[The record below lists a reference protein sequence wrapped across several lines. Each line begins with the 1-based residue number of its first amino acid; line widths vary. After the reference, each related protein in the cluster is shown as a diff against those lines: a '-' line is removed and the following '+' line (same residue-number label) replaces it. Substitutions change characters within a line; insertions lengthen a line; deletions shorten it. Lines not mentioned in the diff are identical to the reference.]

1 MSAGSTMQQWSDR
14 SNSAAHRRYPP
25 HLQIP
30 RLQTTNETPRH
41 AILNPEA
48 DSAANVATDNE
59 AKQRQLVEA
68 GYKHGEGAPALL
80 ALELPHFSCVPPSP
94 STASSGPSSRPRL
107 LFSEVVNNLIG
118 LVPYHSWRISHRKH
132 HSNTG
137 SCKIDEVF
145 VPMTRFVLASSW
157 NETLEDSPLYQL
169 YRIAFMLVVGW
180 MTGYLFVNATGPTKY
195 WVAEPLQPELGHLR
209 RPQVLD
215 DRAERHLP
223 RSHAARAGRA
233 RAHLL
238 PPL

>member
-1 MSAGSTMQQWSDR
+1 RAAIPKHCFERSFVTSTYYMIQNVLTCAALFYAATFIDR
-14 SNSAAHRRYPP
+14 TGAAAY
-25 HLQIP
+25 
-30 RLQTTNETPRH
+30 
-41 AILNPEA
+41 
-48 DSAANVATDNE
+48 
-59 AKQRQLVEA
+59 
-68 GYKHGEGAPALL
+68 LL
-80 ALELPHFSCVPPSP
+80 
-94 STASSGPSSRPRL
+94 
-107 LFSEVVNNLIG
+107 EVVNNLIG
-118 LVPYHSWRISHRKH
+118 LVLHSALLVPYHSWRISHRKH

-137 SCKIDEVF
+137 SCKNDAVF
-145 VPMTRFVLASSW
+145 VPMTRFVLTSSW

>member
-1 MSAGSTMQQWSDR
+1 
-14 SNSAAHRRYPP
+14 
-25 HLQIP
+25 IP
-30 RLQTTNETPRH
+30 RLQTTTETPRH
-41 AILNPEA
+41 AILNPET

-80 ALELPHFSCVPPSP
+80 ALELPHFSCGSYLTGVWIIAPTSAATRPTVQRGREQP
-94 STASSGPSSRPRL
+94 HWSRL
-107 LFSEVVNNLIG
+107 HSAL

-233 RAHLL
+233 RA
-238 PPL
+238 

>member
-1 MSAGSTMQQWSDR
+1 RSFVTSTYYMIQNVLTCAALFYAATFIDR
-14 SNSAAHRRYPP
+14 TGAAAY
-25 HLQIP
+25 
-30 RLQTTNETPRH
+30 
-41 AILNPEA
+41 
-48 DSAANVATDNE
+48 
-59 AKQRQLVEA
+59 
-68 GYKHGEGAPALL
+68 LL
-80 ALELPHFSCVPPSP
+80 
-94 STASSGPSSRPRL
+94 
-107 LFSEVVNNLIG
+107 
-118 LVPYHSWRISHRKH
+118 WRISHRKH

-233 RAHLL
+233 RA
-238 PPL
+238 